1 MPDLNTW
8 FQDPRSSVRL
18 QAALAAGTA
27 ADPADLSALLER
39 CAVEPDFF
47 VRDMLTWAITRLP
60 PAQTMPAVAA
70 ELDRDLAQARS
81 QALHTL
87 SKIGDRR
94 AFPMVSHLI
103 SDPVDEVSQ
112 AAWRAAVVLVP
123 ADRRTELGEQLLSQ
137 LGRSGE
143 ELQLSLGRAFL
154 GLGEEICAPL
164 LQQAVDA
171 PQRSESARTHA
182 AATLRLFHDPDGA
195 FDSALEAARREVALG
210 RTRRTQGVPPE

>member
-27 ADPADLSALLER
+27 ADPADLSVLLER

-60 PAQTMPAVAA
+60 PAQTMPAVVA

-103 SDPVDEVSQ
+103 SDPVDEVYRPPGGPPSSSC
-112 AAWRAAVVLVP
+112 P
-123 ADRRTELGEQLLSQ
+123 PTGEPSWANSCSVSWA
-137 LGRSGE
+137 G
-143 ELQLSLGRAFL
+143 
-154 GLGEEICAPL
+154 
-164 LQQAVDA
+164 
-171 PQRSESARTHA
+171 
-182 AATLRLFHDPDGA
+182 
-195 FDSALEAARREVALG
+195 AARSCS
-210 RTRRTQGVPPE
+210 

>member
-1 MPDLNTW
+1 MPDLNTC

-27 ADPADLSALLER
+27 ADSADLPALLER

-60 PAQTMPAVAA
+60 PAQTVPAVVA

-94 AFPMVSHLI
+94 TFPMVSRLI
-103 SDPVDEVSQ
+103 SDPEDEVSQ
-112 AAWRAAVVLVP
+112 AAWRAAVALVP
-123 ADRRTELGEQLLSQ
+123 ADRRTELGGQLLGQ
-137 LGRSGE
+137 LGRGGE
-143 ELQLSLGRAFL
+143 ELQLSLSRAFL
-154 GLGEEICAPL
+154 GLGGEICLPL
-164 LQQAVDA
+164 LQRAVGA
-171 PQRSESARTHA
+171 LQRSESARTHA
-182 AATLRLFHDPDGA
+182 AATLRLFRDPDGA